1 MKYLIKKLINSIIGF
16 LIILVSLS
24 FNSFDLKNETVDP
37 EITENF
43 ESRYF
48 SRKNIT
54 DGPYIFYEN
63 DEILVKWIYRNR
75 MVEKNI
81 RGNNFKV
88 IKRKFG
94 FDFNPDWIDQC
105 NNNDSINYIQDFS
118 GVENLIAISDVH
130 GQYHILVK
138 LLKEHH
144 VIDENFNWI
153 FGKGHLVILGD
164 VFDRGPNVTEAL
176 WLIFRLEQQAKKSG
190 GMVHVLL
197 GNHELMVLNNDIR
210 YIHEKY
216 ITTAQLMTTTYTQ
229 LYSENTFLG
238 KWLRKKPVIVTIN
251 DMLFV
256 HAGISVEFIINGFT
270 TTQAN
275 KLFAENIVR
284 QSWKTILENPTLSF
298 MMGNKG
304 PVWFRGYFE
313 DPNLTDNQIDR
324 ILQYFDTNHI
334 IVGHTSMP
342 NIISLFYGKIF
353 GIDSSI
359 QYGDYGEVLIYKNG
373 EYYRGTV
380 NGTIIK
386 LQF

>member
-1 MKYLIKKLINSIIGF
+1 MEYLIKKLVYSIIGS
-16 LIILVSLS
+16 LIILGSLS
-24 FNSFDLKNETVDP
+24 FINYPLPKDETVDP

-43 ESRYF
+43 KSRYF
-48 SRKNIT
+48 NRKRIT

-63 DEILVKWIYRNR
+63 DEVLVKWIYINR
-75 MVEKNI
+75 LVEKNI
-81 RGNNFKV
+81 HENNFNI

-105 NNNDSINYIQDFS
+105 DTDSINYIQDFS
-118 GVENLIAISDVH
+118 DVENLIAISDVH
-130 GQYHILVK
+130 GQYEVLVK

-144 VIDENFNWI
+144 VIDKKFNWI
-153 FGKGHLVILGD
+153 FGKGHLVVLGD
-164 VFDRGPNVTEAL
+164 VLDRGPNVTEAL

-190 GMVHVLL
+190 GMVHILL
-197 GNHELMVLNNDIR
+197 GNHEIMVLNNDIR
-210 YIHEKY
+210 YTHEKY
-216 ITTAQLMTTTYTQ
+216 LTTAKLMATTYTQ

-238 KWLRKKPVIVTIN
+238 KWLRKKPAIVTIN

-256 HAGISVEFIINGFT
+256 HAGISSEFITNGFT
-270 TTQAN
+270 ATQAN
-275 KLFAENIVR
+275 KLFIENIVG

-298 MMGNKG
+298 MLSDKG
-304 PVWFRGYFE
+304 PVWYRGYFE
-313 DPNLTDNQIDR
+313 DPNLTDIQVDR

-342 NIISLFYGKIF
+342 NIVSLFHGKIF

-359 QYGDYGEVLIYKNG
+359 KFGDYGEALIYKNG

-380 NGTIIK
+380 NGTLIK
-386 LQF
+386 L

>member
-1 MKYLIKKLINSIIGF
+1 MKYLIKKLLNLLIGF
-16 LIILVSLS
+16 LIILGSLS
-24 FNSFDLKNETVDP
+24 FNYPHLKDETVNP

-54 DGPYIFYEN
+54 DGPYIFYDN
-63 DEILVKWIYRNR
+63 DIISIKWIHRNR
-75 MVEKNI
+75 LDERNI

-88 IKRKFG
+88 IKQKFG
-94 FDFNPDWIDQC
+94 FDFNPDWIEQC
-105 NNNDSINYIQDFS
+105 DNDSINYIQDFS
-118 GVENLIAISDVH
+118 GVENLIAISDIH
-130 GQYHILVK
+130 GQYEVLVK

-144 VIDENFNWI
+144 VIDKNFNWI

-164 VFDRGPNVTEAL
+164 VLDRGPNVTEAL

-197 GNHELMVLNNDIR
+197 GNHEMMVLNNDIR
-210 YIHEKY
+210 YTHEKY
-216 ITTAQLMTTTYTQ
+216 ITTAQLMAKTYTQ
-229 LYSENTFLG
+229 LYSEDTFFG

-256 HAGISVEFIINGFT
+256 HAGISMELINKGLTAEDVNSIFINDIIG
-270 TTQAN
+270 
-275 KLFAENIVR
+275 K
-284 QSWKTILENPTLSF
+284 SWDTILKDSVLSF
-298 MMGNKG
+298 MRSNKG
-304 PVWFRGYFE
+304 PVWYRGYFE
-313 DPNLTDNQIDR
+313 DPNLTDIQVDR

-342 NIISLFYGKIF
+342 NIVSLFHGKIF

-359 QYGDYGEVLIYKNG
+359 KFGDYGEALIYQNG

-380 NGTIIK
+380 NGTLIK
-386 LQF
+386 L